1 MKDEVPLFWVSI
13 ALSQKRPKMSNFSK
27 MENHGKTGKYCCG
40 CGCGCIYSLS
50 SKSGGSSTPDEP
62 STLEFILIRSSFVKS
77 PLHILFSICPYS
89 GSSLKRCSLSKMIT
103 ALMQFSQCLLERLE
117 NRSSVSLTPMGS
129 SCEYSHDLWAHNLI
143 RGEKRKKPCFSIS
156 ENSGFGVSLVLFQS
170 FKVSSYSILEFS
182 GLILNVT
189 YFSCLLMSV

>member
-1 MKDEVPLFWVSI
+1 MAKLGNIVV
-13 ALSQKRPKMSNFSK
+13 
-27 MENHGKTGKYCCG
+27 GVGVG
-40 CGCGCIYSLS
+40 CDINLP

-62 STLEFILIRSSFVKS
+62 STLEFIL
-77 PLHILFSICPYS
+77 HILFSMCPYS

-170 FKVSSYSILEFS
+170 FKISSYSILEFS
-182 GLILNVT
+182 DLILNVT